1 MSVGTITRSIT
12 FNHPFR
18 LPGMQ
23 ENHQAG
29 TFDLVIEE
37 IALDVSWE
45 AYRRSCVL
53 MLIDGGTTSAQPV
66 FLADVEGALR
76 ADRQHDVRTGYS

>member
-1 MSVGTITRSIT
+1 MSPETNTRSIT

-23 ENHQAG
+23 ETHKAG

-37 IALDVSWE
+37 VALDVSWE

-53 MLIDGGTTSAQPV
+53 MLVDGGTTSAQPV
-66 FLADVEGALR
+66 FLDDIESALR
-76 ADRQHDVRTGYS
+76 ADRQHDVRTDHS